1 MKYFLLIVH
10 ICFFTIVHAQ
20 IKDSAV
26 VIVKDASL
34 VKVEAESEFHGG
46 TNAWIA
52 FLSRNMEYPKKAV
65 KHKIQGVV
73 VVQFIVEKDGTVSNI
88 EAISGP
94 DELKEAAVELIT
106 KSPRW
111 KPAWQNGKFVRS
123 FKKQPI
129 VYRLD
134 PQ

>member
-1 MKYFLLIVH
+1 MKYLLLIVH
-10 ICFFTIVHAQ
+10 ICFYTIVHAQ
-20 IKDSAV
+20 AKDSSV

-34 VKVEAESEFHGG
+34 VKVEAESEFRGG

-94 DELKEAAVELIT
+94 EELMPAAVELIA